1 MRRAAITARLLTLA
15 KCDTRGAPQG
25 QHQPPVISAFVARKR
40 ETITQLAMSTTG
52 LVIILEGAKE
62 LTSGAE
68 RRVYRSGDI
77 FVLSANEHFD
87 VVNEP
92 DDKTGYYRALFIRF
106 DRAFIIEAARLW
118 PQFVNQETRSTEP
131 RITDDLCSAILH
143 AAQALAHRFP
153 VSRRVVEHRLLEV
166 VLVLAEQGVLS
177 LAPKYI
183 EDSVVAAV
191 RLLVRHRLHLNW
203 TTAAVASEFSMSEAT
218 LRRRL
223 RAEGHT
229 FQGLLL
235 DERMKAAFI
244 ILKDRDADVADA
256 LAATGYHSRAHF
268 SRQFQVRF
276 GATPNEVRL
285 GRGAPS
291 SS

>member
-1 MRRAAITARLLTLA
+1 
-15 KCDTRGAPQG
+15 
-25 QHQPPVISAFVARKR
+25 
-40 ETITQLAMSTTG
+40 MSTTG

-106 DRAFIIEAARLW
+106 DRALIIEAARLW

-244 ILKDRDADVADA
+244 ILRDRDADVADA